1 MVTTDWPLP
10 ERFTFQGNSVAW
22 GSMGEGPPAVLL
34 HGTPFSSSEWR
45 RIGPLL
51 AERRRVY
58 CFDMLG
64 YGRSDKPDG
73 DVSRGIQN
81 ELFAALYAHWGLN
94 DPDIVAHDFGG
105 STALRSHLLNGLDYR
120 SLVLIDPVAISPQGS
135 PLVQAATKHEEV
147 FANLPPYVHE
157 AILRAYVGGAVANAL
172 REDEMALYLTPWLGD
187 GQKAFWRQVAQMD
200 DKYSQEVEW
209 RYGEIRCPVTIL
221 WGADDEWIPLQ
232 DGRELARRIPGAPF
246 HIVPNAK
253 HLVQEDA
260 PEAIV
265 STVLGFW
272 RDLEDRADIRPLG
285 QGGAFDSASPRQP

>member
-1 MVTTDWPLP
+1 M
-10 ERFTFQGNSVAW
+10 GK
-22 GSMGEGPPAVLL
+22 GSPAILL

-51 AERRRVY
+51 AEQRRIY
-58 CFDMLG
+58 CFDMIG

-81 ELFAALYAHWGLN
+81 ELFAALYDHWGLH
-94 DPDIVAHDFGG
+94 DPDVVAHDFGG
-105 STALRSHLLNGLDYR
+105 STALRGHLLNGLNYR

-135 PLVQAATKHEEV
+135 PLVQAAKTHQEV
-147 FANLPPYVHE
+147 FSSLPSYVHE
-157 AILRAYVGGAVANAL
+157 AILRAYIGGAVANAL
-172 REDEMALYLTPWLGD
+172 REDEMALYLAPWLGAE

-209 RYGEIRCPVTIL
+209 RYGEIRCPIAIV
-221 WGADDEWIPLQ
+221 WGEQDQWIPLR
-232 DGRELARRIPGAPF
+232 DGRELARRIPSAAF
-246 HIVPNAK
+246 HVVPNAK

-265 STVLGFW
+265 SVVLGFW
-272 RDLEDRADIRPLG
+272 RQLDCGDDARSGE
-285 QGGAFDSASPRQP
+285 QPTPAN